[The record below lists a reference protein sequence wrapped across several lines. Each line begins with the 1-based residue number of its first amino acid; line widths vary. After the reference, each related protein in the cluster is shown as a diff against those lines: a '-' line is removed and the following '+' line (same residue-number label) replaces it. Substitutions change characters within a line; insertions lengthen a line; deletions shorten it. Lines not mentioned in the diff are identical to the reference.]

1 MVGEVED
8 LALGADGG
16 GGEDGAGFGQVGGFV
31 GVGFGEMS
39 EQ

>member
-8 LALGADGG
+8 LAFGADGG
-16 GGEDGAGFGQVGGFV
+16 GGEDGACLGQMCRLV
-31 GVGFGEMS
+31 GVGFGEVS